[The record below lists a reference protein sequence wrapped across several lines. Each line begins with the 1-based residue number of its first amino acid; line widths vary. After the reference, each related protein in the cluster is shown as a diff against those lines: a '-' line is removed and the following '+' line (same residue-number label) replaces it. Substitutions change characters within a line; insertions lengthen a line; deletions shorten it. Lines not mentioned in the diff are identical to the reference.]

1 MKAIDKEQLEKLKI
15 ENQALKR
22 KLKVADELNKEQ
34 FDLIIFLNRQ
44 IKGYESMNKA
54 RRVDI

>member
-1 MKAIDKEQLEKLKI
+1 MTEKERLLAEIEQLRKKLK
-15 ENQALKR
+15 E
-22 KLKVADELNKEQ
+22 ADKLNKEQ
-34 FDLIIFLNRQ
+34 FDLIMFLNRQ